1 MRFGLVLCNHPTGSE
16 RLDAFFNGQI
26 EQVRLAERLGAHT
39 ALICEHHFEGDHLLS
54 PLIGATALAY
64 STSKLRV
71 GTGIL
76 LLALYNPLRVAE
88 DGATLDA
95 ISSGRLV
102 LGVGHGYRPEEF
114 AGYSIPLDQRFS
126 RVEEGVKAIRELWTN
141 PKASFSG
148 KHFRF
153 DNITIAPKPQQK
165 PNPPIWVAAKA
176 ESTVKQAARIG
187 DAWFS
192 DPITPLSV
200 LEDRYKIYKQTLN
213 TVGKKFEE
221 IERPLF
227 REVYVSEKN
236 EPQAWKD
243 VKKYALVTYGEYY
256 KWGHFLDESGRAVD
270 PSNTSFTEFEDKLMD
285 RFVVGNPK
293 ECAEKLARI
302 QDRLS
307 ITEVLCRMQFQNM
320 PHHMVMNSIELLG
333 EKVMPLLQR

>member
-26 EQVRLAERLGAHT
+26 EQVRLAEKLGAHT
-39 ALICEHHFEGDHLLS
+39 ALICEHHFEGDHLPS

-64 STSKLRV
+64 STSKIRV

-126 RVEEGVKAIRELWTN
+126 RVEEGVNAIRELWTN

-227 REVYVSEKN
+227 REVYISEKN
-236 EPQAWKD
+236 EQQAWKD

-302 QDRLS
+302 HDRLG
-307 ITEVLCRMQFQNM
+307 ITEVLCRMQFPNM
-320 PHHMVMNSIELLG
+320 PHHMVMDSIELLG